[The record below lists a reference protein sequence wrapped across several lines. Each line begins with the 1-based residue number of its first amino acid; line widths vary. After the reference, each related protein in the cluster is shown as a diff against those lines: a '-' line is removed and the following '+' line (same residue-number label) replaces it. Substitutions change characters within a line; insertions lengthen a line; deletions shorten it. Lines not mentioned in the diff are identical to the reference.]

1 MGVKMAEADPTPAA
15 DVVPQQGGG
24 KKKILMIVSAFVLAE
39 AAGIFVALKMFGSG
53 PAAADAGAITTT
65 QPGEN
70 DLLNNAEIEIAQFRA
85 PNEKTGQLFVYDLK
99 VAAVVP
105 KDKKEKAEMLVSQT
119 SAKITDRLI
128 RVIRRAEP
136 GQLREEDL
144 GSLRRQIKYELDK
157 LFEDDTIVR
166 EVLIPYFQKYRSDL

>member
-1 MGVKMAEADPTPAA
+1 MAEADPVPAPAA
-15 DVVPQQGGG
+15 APRKPGG
-24 KKKILMIVSAFVLAE
+24 KKKIIAIVGAFVVLE
-39 AAGIFVALKMFGSG
+39 AAGIFIALKMFGGG
-53 PAAADAGAITTT
+53 PSIADAHAVAAS
-65 QPGEN
+65 QPHDD
-70 DLLNNAEIEIAQFRA
+70 DLLSSAEIEIAQFRA

-99 VAAVVP
+99 VAAVVAA
-105 KDKKEKAEMLVSQT
+105 DRKEELEQLVARVST
-119 SAKITDRLI
+119 KITDRLI

-157 LFEDDTIVR
+157 LFQDDTIVR

>member
-1 MGVKMAEADPTPAA
+1 MAEADPVPVLDAAPRKPA
-15 DVVPQQGGG
+15 G
-24 KKKILMIVSAFVLAE
+24 KKKIVAIVGAFVLLE
-39 AAGIFVALKMFGSG
+39 AAGIFIALKMFGGG
-53 PAAADAGAITTT
+53 PSIADASAVATT
-65 QPGEN
+65 QPSDN
-70 DLLNNAEIEIAQFRA
+70 DLLNSAEIEIAQFRA

-105 KDKKEKAEMLVSQT
+105 LERKEELEQLVGRVSG
-119 SAKITDRLI
+119 KITDRLI

-157 LFEDDTIVR
+157 LFQDETIVR

>member
-1 MGVKMAEADPTPAA
+1 MAEADQTPAPDSTA
-15 DVVPQQGGG
+15 PPKSG
-24 KKKILMIVSAFVLAE
+24 KKKVIAVVGAFVLLE
-39 AAGIFVALKMFGSG
+39 ATGIFVALKFFGAG
-53 PAAADAGAITTT
+53 PSAADAGAVLTT
-65 QPGEN
+65 QPGED
-70 DLLNNAEIEIAQFRA
+70 DLLSSAEIEVAQFRA

-99 VAAVVP
+99 VAVVVP
-105 KDKKEKAEMLVSQT
+105 VERKDEAEQLVDRVS
-119 SAKITDRLI
+119 SKITDRLI

-157 LFEDDTIVR
+157 LFQDDTMVR

>member
-1 MGVKMAEADPTPAA
+1 M
-15 DVVPQQGGG
+15 
-24 KKKILMIVSAFVLAE
+24 
-39 AAGIFVALKMFGSG
+39 
-53 PAAADAGAITTT
+53 
-65 QPGEN
+65 
-70 DLLNNAEIEIAQFRA
+70 
-85 PNEKTGQLFVYDLK
+85 GQLFVYDLK

-105 KDKKEKAEMLVSQT
+105 KDKKEQAEQLVAQI